1 MQTVDR
7 SKLFTASC
15 LALLVTSLSFGIR
28 AGLLVRW
35 GEEFQLSTQEIA
47 NIAATAFWSFPLAI
61 IIGGMLVDS
70 LGMKKL
76 LVIAFSVTF
85 FNRIPIHW
93 LVNNSVIAV
102 PNMQISIKINR
113 GFSRDLYISEVETPE
128 DTLSVSGNLSLAKR
142 YP

>member
-1 MQTVDR
+1 MQTIDR

-35 GEEFQLSTQEIA
+35 GEEFQLSTQQVA

-70 LGMKKL
+70 LCMKKL
-76 LVIAFSVTF
+76 LVIAFLL
-85 FNRIPIHW
+85 H
-93 LVNNSVIAV
+93 LVAIVMTIFAEGYW
-102 PNMQISIKINR
+102 M
-113 GFSRDLYISEVETPE
+113 LYISTLLIGAGNGVVEAACNP
-128 DTLSVSGNLSLAKR
+128 LV
-142 YP
+142 